1 MKKALFLDRDG
12 IINIEKKYLYK
23 PDDLEFVDGIFEVCR
38 YACECGYLLVVVTN
52 QAGIG
57 RGYYTE
63 QDFQDLTQWMMAEFA
78 KRFITISAIYHCPYH
93 PQGGIGHYRME
104 SFDRKPNP
112 GMILKAQSDLG
123 IDLSKS
129 ILLGDKESDIG
140 AAINA
145 GVACS
150 VFIGE
155 GIQNAATKAN
165 YSFPD
170 LLTFQIWFQNFSRSA

>member
-23 PDDLEFVDGIFEVCR
+23 PDDLEFIDGIFEVCR

-78 KRFITISAIYHCPYH
+78 KRFITIFAIYHCPHH

-112 GMILKAQSDLG
+112 GMILKAQTDLG

-129 ILLGDKESDIG
+129 ILLGDKESDIE

-150 VFIGE
+150 VLIGDE
-155 GIQNAATKAN
+155 KKFKSTKAN
-165 YSFPD
+165 LSFPD
-170 LLTFQIWFQNFSRSA
+170 LLTFLACFQQKNL